1 MRQITNNLVACLHHS
16 FSALPNQLGRYCL
29 RRIPSQ
35 NTNYAGARTVR
46 GRLRTAFV
54 VSEAAVG
61 NSAFGSVPTNDSPQR
76 LCGQTRLMPLEVVIR
91 CFVLSL
97 LLLSASH
104 VAAQNK
110 PAKTQDSQPLLAS
123 YPDWPKADPAD
134 VARIEDVVHA
144 FYSAISTPA
153 GEKLNQTR
161 LRSLFVPHGR
171 IAVSIPPTPSRA
183 ADVVFFSVEGYAA
196 KYGAETSTGFFDSNP
211 ANQIETFGGMAHV
224 YSTFESRRHLAD
236 PKPMASGIKSFELL
250 KSGDRWHIV
259 EVYWDWERPDNP
271 IPVRYLHDSSR

>member
-1 MRQITNNLVACLHHS
+1 M
-16 FSALPNQLGRYCL
+16 
-29 RRIPSQ
+29 
-35 NTNYAGARTVR
+35 ARTT
-46 GRLRTAFV
+46 RLRLK
-54 VSEAAVG
+54 AA
-61 NSAFGSVPTNDSPQR
+61 
-76 LCGQTRLMPLEVVIR
+76 LYLMPLEVVIR
-91 CFVLSL
+91 SLVLPL
-97 LLLSASH
+97 LLLSASL
-104 VAAQNK
+104 VAAQNT
-110 PAKTQDSQPLLAS
+110 PAKPQDSQPVLAS
-123 YPDWPKADPAD
+123 HSDWPKAAPAD

-161 LRSLFVPHGR
+161 LRSLFVPEGR

-183 ADVVFFSVEGYAA
+183 ADVVFFSVEEYVA

-250 KSGDRWHIV
+250 KSGDRWYIV
-259 EVYWDWERPDNP
+259 EVYWDWERPDNL
-271 IPVRYLHDSSR
+271 IPARYLHDSSR